1 MKKKLKVMAAAMLAS
16 ALPLSGCDIMGIK
29 IPGSD
34 LVMDLV
40 DKIFPGK
47 EKTVEVTSVT
57 LSSTSLSLKVNETA
71 TLTAT
76 VAPENATD
84 KTVTWESTDT
94 TVATVVNGTVKG
106 LKAGSATIKAT
117 AGGKTDQCTV
127 TVTENSSSDDEDEK
141 KVTNVTVTGT
151 NTVKVGKT
159 VKLTARVSG
168 DEGVNTEVT
177 WSSEN
182 EAVATVAADGT
193 VTGVSAGTAKIV
205 ATSKADP
212 TKSGHLEVT
221 VEEVGWD
228 AATKAMMQQYLG
240 VLVPYFEGSFT
251 WTDEYW
257 GKYKCLTAE
266 SSVSADLD
274 KAVTAF
280 TEAHWEI
287 EEDEAEV
294 YAILEVGDMQYLAD
308 IYEYQGVVS
317 VDVYAYEIIRE
328 WPTEDI
334 AAGLEEAGFDVEL
347 PVFTAQ
353 EAVRYQFEA
362 DYDEEYEEWY
372 VYVIC
377 QPEAEDSELS
387 HLDYLALFDDTFT
400 KTEDEY
406 GDYMVVPADKSCM
419 IYVVSLIDSE
429 YNIIPG
435 FEIVVTP
442 YVEDYTIKAS
452 VESEFVVTGA
462 TTTVTVEKIGA
473 DIPAEAVIAFSSDN
487 EAVATV
493 NAEGVVT
500 AVAEGKAVVTAEY
513 EGYTS
518 SVTLYVKDSVRT
530 EFSEAEISVFKQIH
544 DVDGI
549 VIPFNAHFNSVS
561 YDLEEEFVTVTGDEV
576 GAESA
581 INYREALIED
591 GWVDL
596 LEEQGVYE
604 FYFELFTAFGM
615 EGTIEDVV
623 GMMVFDGITFE
634 KEIKVDDTHS
644 YWVDAVL
651 YLDAEDEEATEG
663 ALTVEI
669 FDIYFYSY
677 ADAKTA
683 AEGMLAA
690 YEVESTATLPETAI
704 PGSHYYVENNEEDG
718 YVGLAAYDT
727 TATLAQLKE
736 ALEASGFILEEANDE
751 GTTYLVGTST
761 DGLLDVEA
769 LIYQGDAEIMVGP
782 HVGEE
787 AEGVTIDF
795 AEVTATAGTI
805 GAFSFDTAKAGGQS
819 APAYNATKEELRLY
833 ANNTITFTSEETMT
847 SIFFDANTCGESKAT
862 GSIVSAS
869 VGTVSAVEG
878 GFLWEGEANEV
889 TLTASASGQVHINS
903 IDING
908 GGEGGGGGQT
918 SDLAAFADQVS
929 EDLFGETGV
938 LEYDE
943 DYDEYW
949 CAYYSEQ
956 STAMAACEEIAEVL
970 SQYYYEYQAPTAQ
983 TDPTEGDYVDA
994 AYGEGEFIIYV
1005 MTYEVTGGIVFQI
1018 EVYVGE

>member
-1 MKKKLKVMAAAMLAS
+1 MKKLKVLAAALLAS
-16 ALPLSGCDIMGIK
+16 VLPLSGCSVLGVE
-29 IPGSD
+29 IPGSQAI
-34 LVMDLV
+34 MDLLNKV
-40 DKIFPGK
+40 DIFDIIPDKKDDK
-47 EKTVEVTSVT
+47 E
-57 LSSTSLSLKVNETA
+57 
-71 TLTAT
+71 
-76 VAPENATD
+76 D
-84 KTVTWESTDT
+84 DDDDHDHDHD
-94 TVATVVNGTVKG
+94 G
-106 LKAGSATIKAT
+106 
-117 AGGKTDQCTV
+117 
-127 TVTENSSSDDEDEK
+127 DDEDEK
-141 KVTNVTVTGT
+141 KVNNVRVEGT
-151 NTVKVGKT
+151 NKVKVGAT
-159 VKLTARVSG
+159 VKLTAQVSA
-168 DEGVNTEVT
+168 DEGVATTVT
-177 WSSEN
+177 WKSETP
-182 EAVATVAADGT
+182 AVATVAADGT

-205 ATSKADP
+205 ATSTADP
-212 TKSGHLEVT
+212 TKSGYLVVT

-228 AATKAMMQQYLG
+228 AATKALMQKYLG

-257 GKYKCLTAE
+257 EDYECLTAE
-266 SSVSADLD
+266 SSVSADLE
-274 KAVTAF
+274 KAVKGF

-287 EEDEAEV
+287 EEGEDEV
-294 YAILEVGDMQYLAD
+294 YAILEVGNMQYLAD
-308 IYEYQGVVS
+308 IYEYQGIVS
-317 VDVYAYEIIRE
+317 VDVYANEIIRE

-353 EAVRYQFEA
+353 EAVRYQFNAE
-362 DYDEEYEEWY
+362 YDEDYEEWY
-372 VYVIC
+372 VDISC

-419 IYVVSLIDSE
+419 IYVMSLIDSE
-429 YNIIPG
+429 YNVIPG
-435 FEIVVTP
+435 FEVVVTP

-452 VESEFVVTGA
+452 AESEFVVTGA
-462 TTTVTVEKIGA
+462 TATVTVEKIGA
-473 DIPAEAVIAFSSDN
+473 DIPAEAVITFSSDN

-500 AVAEGKAVVTAEY
+500 AVAEGKAVITAAY

-518 SVTLYVKDSVRT
+518 SVTLYVKDNIRT
-530 EFSEAEISVFKQIH
+530 EFSETEISVFKQIH

-561 YDLEEEFVTVTGDEV
+561 YDVEEEYVTVTGDEV

-581 INYREALIED
+581 VNYRQTLIND

-604 FYFELFTAFGM
+604 FYVELLAAFGM
-615 EGTIEDVV
+615 EATIEDVI
-623 GMMVFDGITFE
+623 GMMAFDGITFE

-651 YLDAEDEEATEG
+651 YLAAEDEEATEG

-669 FDIYFYSY
+669 YDIYFYNY

-683 AEGMLAA
+683 AETMLAT

-718 YVGLAAYDT
+718 YVGLVAYDT

-736 ALEASGFILEEANDE
+736 ALEASGFVLEEANDE
-751 GTTYLVGTST
+751 GVTYLVGTSA
-761 DGLLDVEA
+761 DELLDVQA
-769 LIYQGDAEIMVGP
+769 FIYEGDAEIMVGP
-782 HVGEE
+782 HVEE
-787 AEGVTIDF
+787 AAGGVTIDF
-795 AEVTATAGTI
+795 AEVTTTAGTI
-805 GAFSFDTAKAGGQS
+805 GAFSFDTAKASGAS
-819 APAYNATKEELRLY
+819 DPAYNENKKELRLY

-869 VGTVSAVEG
+869 VGTVSTVEG

-903 IDING
+903 IVING

-918 SDLAAFADQVS
+918 DSDIESVASAIASNTIGDATAYYELEDGSFYVGCYWEPTGTMTLAEAVEDAWNYTPEEFTLAS
-929 EDLFGETGV
+929 EVEEGT
-938 LEYDE
+938 DE
-943 DYDEYW
+943 DGAYATMTTANEDETIYIDIVS
-949 CAYYSEQ
+949 YED
-956 STAMAACEEIAEVL
+956 TEEGYTVVEFYVYEAE
-970 SQYYYEYQAPTAQ
+970 
-983 TDPTEGDYVDA
+983 
-994 AYGEGEFIIYV
+994 
-1005 MTYEVTGGIVFQI
+1005 
-1018 EVYVGE
+1018 